1 MSEITHPRGLTYRGD
16 EHTVSIYD
24 FWLRGRPV
32 LEVTV
37 DTADPELTIS
47 VGKPGTMNSTDPDD
61 LFIKTNGRARWSS
74 LGSHFEGPE
83 DDDDDDDADIDID
96 IPVADESGPRMLDSN
111 SIRSY
116 VQPRLAVLIARV
128 FVPGDIYV

>member
-74 LGSHFEGPE
+74 LDGDLGDSE
-83 DDDDDDDADIDID
+83 DGDDADIDV
-96 IPVADESGPRMLDSN
+96 PVANESGPRMLDSN

-128 FVPGDIYV
+128 FVPGDIYA